1 MTDFVDGSSKPL
13 NKTEELICPEYN
25 LTINSPFDCME
36 YICKIVDSKLHSSNG
51 HVAVLYVCGY
61 SSGWYN
67 FLRYDHRI
75 IEEVS
80 KESFL
85 EKYKLS
91 EESQKNYLEFIQPI
105 LDEYRHSSEQAI
117 IELVKDLVK
126 PNSYLAFSELSI
138 AFIPIGSKFRILHHE
153 CGGEFIDI
161 FKPELYNLTA

>member
-1 MTDFVDGSSKPL
+1 
-13 NKTEELICPEYN
+13 
-25 LTINSPFDCME
+25 ME
-36 YICKIVDSKLHSSNG
+36 YQCKRVGSKLHSSDG

-67 FLRYDHRI
+67 SLRFDHHI

-80 KESFL
+80 KEGFW

-91 EESQKNYLEFIQPI
+91 KESQKNYLEFMQPI
-105 LDEYRHSSEQAI
+105 LDEYMHSPEQAI
-117 IELVKDLVK
+117 IELAKDLVK
-126 PNSYLAFSELSI
+126 PYSYMAFSELSI
-138 AFIPIGSKFRILHHE
+138 VFIPIGSKFRILHHE